1 MIQTILECLP
11 EPYAHNLKE
20 VPTTSSNIPQC
31 IGYDPQLH
39 RLKSEM
45 QPIPTMSKPMGQI
58 DSFNSYNLE
67 QPHSQRLRP
76 FPSVRPSW
84 STQDPFFIYVN
95 ALKHVGVI
103 TLSKQVTETMQL
115 HWLMTNLGII
125 NQGMYL
131 QSYIPSSIGQLSIYK
146 RYIKD

>member
-84 STQDPFFIYVN
+84 STQDPFFYLREC
-95 ALKHVGVI
+95 LKACRCDHSIQASHRDDVAS
-103 TLSKQVTETMQL
+103 LANDQL
-115 HWLMTNLGII
+115 RDNQPGDVPTILHPII
-125 NQGMYL
+125 NWL
-131 QSYIPSSIGQLSIYK
+131 VIHL
-146 RYIKD
+146 